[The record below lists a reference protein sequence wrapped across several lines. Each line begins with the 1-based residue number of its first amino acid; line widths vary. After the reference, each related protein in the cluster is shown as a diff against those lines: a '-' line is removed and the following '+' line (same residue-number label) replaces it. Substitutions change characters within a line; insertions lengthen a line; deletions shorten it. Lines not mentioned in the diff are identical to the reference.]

1 MKTQTFRID
10 NISCGHCI
18 HTVKTELSDLEGVQ
32 DVSASL
38 ESKEVTVQY
47 DEPASE
53 AAIRSLLAE
62 INYPAA

>member
-10 NISCGHCI
+10 IISCNHCI
-18 HTVKTELSDLEGVQ
+18 HTVKTELLDLEGVK

-38 ESKEVTVQY
+38 ETKEVTVQY
-47 DEPASE
+47 DAPADE